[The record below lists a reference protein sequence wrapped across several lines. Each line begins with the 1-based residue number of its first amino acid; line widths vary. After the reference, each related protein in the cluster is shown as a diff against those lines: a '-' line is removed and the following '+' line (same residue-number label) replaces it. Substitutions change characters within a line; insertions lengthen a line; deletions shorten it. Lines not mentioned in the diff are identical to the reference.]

1 MGISEMFTVLIACV
15 FVNNYTLEHFMGFEH
30 IASDTTKSL
39 KYNGKVSLLLTLV
52 LLIATTITFPL
63 DMWLLSAG
71 FEWARTISYVLVI
84 ALSVFIVEKLLMQR
98 TSDWLKY
105 DSFNVILNSIVLG
118 TLLLNKS
125 YNYDWLT
132 SYVAVIGTGVGYF
145 GVAQVVC
152 GLRKRIDMKA
162 VPESF
167 RGIPI
172 YLATLAIISFTVYAF
187 A

>member
-1 MGISEMFTVLIACV
+1 M
-15 FVNNYTLEHFMGFEH
+15 
-30 IASDTTKSL
+30 
-39 KYNGKVSLLLTLV
+39 
-52 LLIATTITFPL
+52 
-63 DMWLLSAG
+63 
-71 FEWARTISYVLVI
+71 EWARTLSYVLVI
-84 ALSVFIVEKLLMQR
+84 VFSVFIVEKLIMTR
-98 TSDWLKY
+98 TTDWLKY
-105 DSFNVILNSIVLG
+105 DSINVILNSVVLG

-167 RGIPI
+167 RGVPI

>member
-1 MGISEMFTVLIACV
+1 MSISEMFTVLIACV

-30 IASDTTKSL
+30 IASDTSKSL
-39 KYNGKVSLLLTLV
+39 KYNFRVSLLLTVV
-52 LLIATTITFPL
+52 LLIATSITFPL
-63 DMWLLSAG
+63 DKWVLSNSL
-71 FEWARTISYVLVI
+71 EWARTLSYVLVI
-84 ALSVFIVEKLLMQR
+84 AFSVFIVEKLIMTR
-98 TSDWLKY
+98 TTDWLKY
-105 DSFNVILNSIVLG
+105 DSINVILNSVVLG

-167 RGIPI
+167 RGVPI

>member
-1 MGISEMFTVLIACV
+1 MSISEMFTVLIACV

-30 IASDTTKSL
+30 IASDTSKSL
-39 KYNGKVSLLLTLV
+39 KYNGRVSLLLTVV
-52 LLIATTITFPL
+52 LLIATSITFPL
-63 DMWLLSAG
+63 DKWVLSNSL
-71 FEWARTISYVLVI
+71 ERARTLSYVLVI
-84 ALSVFIVEKLLMQR
+84 AFSVFIVEKLIMTR
-98 TSDWLKY
+98 TTDWLKY
-105 DSFNVILNSIVLG
+105 DSINVILNSVVLG

-167 RGIPI
+167 RGVPI